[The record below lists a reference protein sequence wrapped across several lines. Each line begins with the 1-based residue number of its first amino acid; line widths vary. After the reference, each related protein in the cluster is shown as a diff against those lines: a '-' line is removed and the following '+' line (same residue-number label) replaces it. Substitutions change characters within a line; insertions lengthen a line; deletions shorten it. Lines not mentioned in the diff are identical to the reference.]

1 MGSLVMPKLGETVT
15 EGTVI
20 RWLKHEGEN
29 VGRDE
34 MVVEISTD
42 KVDTEVPSVDS
53 GVVRKILVAEGDT
66 VAVGTELALI
76 GDNDQPVVATE
87 RMSHESGPK
96 VSELPAEKVANEKAS
111 LQESRHEH
119 GFLSPIVRKI
129 AREKQVDLN
138 SIEGTGKD
146 GRITKN
152 DILSKI
158 ETTVEDRTSKPK
170 AESDHPA
177 PDIKPAKPAQV
188 QAQPQAGTREER
200 QPLSHI
206 RKVISEHMVRS
217 VKTSAHVTTVIEVD
231 VEKIEQVRKRYKAA
245 FKEREGFSLNILP
258 FVSLATIA
266 ALQRWPTINSILDG
280 EDLII
285 KHYVNL
291 GIAVSVPDGL
301 IVPVIKQAD
310 EQNILGLAR
319 AIHRLAEK
327 TRSGQLSPDDVHE
340 GTFTITNPGSF
351 GTLFQTPIINQ
362 PQVAI
367 LSLDAVTERP
377 VAKDSAIALRHMVY
391 LSLSYDH
398 RVNDGAIAGQFLRD
412 IKEELETRD
421 YDEDLGTWLS
431 V

>member
-1 MGSLVMPKLGETVT
+1 MVMPRLGETVT

-34 MVVEISTD
+34 MIVEISTD
-42 KVDTEVPSVDS
+42 KVDTEISSADS

-66 VAVGTELALI
+66 VAVGTELALV
-76 GDNDQPVVATE
+76 GDNDQSSAEEPM
-87 RMSHESGPK
+87 RHESGPK
-96 VSELPAEKVANEKAS
+96 VSELSSEKIKREGS
-111 LQESRHEH
+111 GRQGSRREH
-119 GFLSPIVRKI
+119 GFLSPIVRKM
-129 AREKQVDLN
+129 ANEKQVDLN
-138 SIEGTGKD
+138 AIEGTGKD
-146 GRITKN
+146 GRITKT
-152 DILSKI
+152 DILKKI
-158 ETTVEDRTSKPK
+158 ETTLKETPSKP
-170 AESDHPA
+170 ESESETEPTL
-177 PDIKPAKPAQV
+177 KPAKPAQV
-188 QAQPQAGTREER
+188 QAQPQAGGREER
-200 QPLSHI
+200 QPLSRI

-231 VEKIEQVRKRYKAA
+231 VENIEQVRKRYKAV
-245 FKEREGFSLNILP
+245 FKQREGFSLTYLP
-258 FVSLATIA
+258 FVSLAAIA
-266 ALQRWPTINSILDG
+266 ALQRWPTMNSILDG

-319 AIHRLAEK
+319 AIRRLAEK

-421 YDEDLGTWLS
+421 YEEELGTWLS

>member
-1 MGSLVMPKLGETVT
+1 MPRLGETVT

-20 RWLKHEGEN
+20 RWLKREGEN

-34 MVVEISTD
+34 MIVEISTD
-42 KVDTEVPSVDS
+42 KVDTEISSADS

-76 GDNDQPVVATE
+76 GEKDQAAAEEPK
-87 RMSHESGPK
+87 RHESGPK
-96 VSELPAEKVANEKAS
+96 VLELSSDKVESETSGRKGP
-111 LQESRHEH
+111 RREH
-119 GFLSPIVRKI
+119 GFLSPIVRKM
-129 AREKQVDLN
+129 ANEKQVDLH
-138 SIEGTGKD
+138 SIDGTGQD

-152 DILSKI
+152 DILKKI
-158 ETTVEDRTSKPK
+158 
-170 AESDHPA
+170 A
-177 PDIKPAKPAQV
+177 AKPAPV
-188 QAQPQAGTREER
+188 QAQPQTGKREER
-200 QPLSHI
+200 QPLSRI

-231 VEKIEQVRKRYKAA
+231 MENIEQVRKRYKAA
-245 FKEREGFSLNILP
+245 FKQREGFSLTYLP
-258 FVSLATIA
+258 FVSQATIA
-266 ALQRWPTINSILDG
+266 ALQRWPRINSVLDG
-280 EDLII
+280 DDLII

-319 AIHRLAEK
+319 AIRGLAEK
-327 TRSGQLSPDDVHE
+327 TRSGELSPDDVHE

-351 GTLFQTPIINQ
+351 GSLFQTPIINQ

-398 RVNDGAIAGQFLRD
+398 RVNDGAIAGQFLQD
-412 IKEELETRD
+412 IKEQLETRD
-421 YDEDLGTWLS
+421 YEEELETWLGA
-431 V
+431 